1 MASELKRKNIIYNFF
16 NLENG
21 FYLRNY
27 TEVIQPTMDA
37 NTRRVLES
45 RLKDVGEY
53 HTALLNISGI
63 IANNYGDSNM
73 NNLKNWISSSHGP
86 NFGKLNDL
94 GLEKANLMYLL
105 NADLFATPSATLPI
119 QQDIATTSPEENKR
133 VFDVYQ
139 RYICRM
145 PRHYLQMHFSDAMDY
160 FKGKS
165 SEWFNF
171 CSTARALIG
180 HGDIADS
187 YIWQDARANMSNS
200 NHFQTF
206 AKTILP

>member
-1 MASELKRKNIIYNFF
+1 
-16 NLENG
+16 
-21 FYLRNY
+21 
-27 TEVIQPTMDA
+27 MDA
-37 NTRRVLES
+37 NTRRILES
-45 RLKDVGEY
+45 RLKDVSEY
-53 HTALLNISGI
+53 HWALLNISRI

-86 NFGKLNDL
+86 NFGKLNAL
-94 GLEKANLMYLL
+94 GLEKSHLEYLL
-105 NADLFATPSATLPI
+105 NTDLFATPVSVTLPT

-139 RYICRM
+139 TYICRM
-145 PRHYLQMHFSDAMDY
+145 PRHYLQTHFSDAMDY

-171 CSTARALIG
+171 CSTARAVSQ
-180 HGDIADS
+180 HGDIAEH
-187 YIWQDARANMSNS
+187 YMWQEARANMSNS
-200 NHFQTF
+200 THFQTF

>member
-1 MASELKRKNIIYNFF
+1 
-16 NLENG
+16 
-21 FYLRNY
+21 
-27 TEVIQPTMDA
+27 MDA

-45 RLKDVGEY
+45 RLKDVSEY
-53 HTALLNISGI
+53 HAALLDISRI

-119 QQDIATTSPEENKR
+119 QRDIAITSPEENKR
-133 VFDVYQ
+133 AFDVYKS
-139 RYICRM
+139 YICNM
-145 PRHYLQMHFSDAMDY
+145 PSSYLQNHFSDAMDY

-165 SEWFNF
+165 NEWFNF
-171 CSTARALIG
+171 CSTARAVSQ
-180 HGDIADS
+180 HGDIADH
-187 YIWQDARANMSNS
+187 YMWQEARANMSNS

-206 AKTILP
+206 VKTIVP